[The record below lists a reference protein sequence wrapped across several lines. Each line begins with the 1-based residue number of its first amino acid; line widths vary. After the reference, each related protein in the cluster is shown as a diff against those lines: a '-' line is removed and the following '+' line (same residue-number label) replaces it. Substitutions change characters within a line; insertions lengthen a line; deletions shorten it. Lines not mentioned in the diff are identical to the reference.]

1 MRDAPLFLVAD
12 DSSVIRKVARRICED
27 LSIRVAEAED
37 GDEALA
43 FCREEMPDAVMIDWH
58 LRGTEALEVIR
69 QLRDMAHGKEPKILF
84 CMTEFNLAQVA
95 RAKRA
100 GADDHLLKPF
110 DKDVMEAKL
119 KEIGLL

>member
-1 MRDAPLFLVAD
+1 MAEAPYFLVAD

-37 GDEALA
+37 AEQMLEV
-43 FCREEMPDAVMIDWH
+43 CRDEMPDAIMVDWH
-58 LRGTEALEVIR
+58 IRGSDAFDLIKELRGME
-69 QLRDMAHGKEPKILF
+69 HGKDPKVLF
-84 CMTEFNLAQVA
+84 CMTEFNLAQIA

-110 DKDVMEAKL
+110 DKEVMQAKL